1 MLHSPSRPRAGAR
14 EPWEPRWE
22 PRWAPQWS
30 RPFRRA
36 SRRDGWVPSGAPA
49 SRRPGPGC
57 KKFTARQRSS
67 FTCFQVCK
75 NCCGP
80 RENVGMRCSHVLAA
94 CGILRRSCM
103 HTADNVSGR
112 ACPASNLAK
121 VSKSS
126 GSQTSIVARL
136 TQTFCKS
143 WSEGARSVAPA
154 VRQAQAT
161 PKPPT
166 LPAFRLQSTRV
177 VPSTCS
183 RHDAAACCS
192 KASDAG
198 NARSPSP
205 QRADMSDMCPSGNT
219 WRELMKPGK
228 MLVSSKAMQA
238 TCAEARC
245 FSVFDWREGE
255 LTSTQ
260 MTSSHNISHIPNPE
274 CKQQPP

>member
-1 MLHSPSRPRAGAR
+1 MPELGSHGSHAGSHAGRRSGPRRSDAHHAEMAGCPAERRHLDAQVLAARSSQHGSAVQHGCLHAL
-14 EPWEPRWE
+14 
-22 PRWAPQWS
+22 
-30 RPFRRA
+30 RRA
-36 SRRDGWVPSGAPA
+36 KTAA
-49 SRRPGPGC
+49 GC
-57 KKFTARQRSS
+57 GKTR
-67 FTCFQVCK
+67 
-75 NCCGP
+75 
-80 RENVGMRCSHVLAA
+80 MRCSHVLAA

-136 TQTFCKS
+136 TQSFCKS

-192 KASDAG
+192 TASDAG
-198 NARSPSP
+198 SARSPSP
-205 QRADMSDMCPSGNT
+205 QRADMFDMCPSGNK

-245 FSVFDWREGE
+245 FSIFDWREGE

-260 MTSSHNISHIPNPE
+260 MTSSHNISRIPHPE